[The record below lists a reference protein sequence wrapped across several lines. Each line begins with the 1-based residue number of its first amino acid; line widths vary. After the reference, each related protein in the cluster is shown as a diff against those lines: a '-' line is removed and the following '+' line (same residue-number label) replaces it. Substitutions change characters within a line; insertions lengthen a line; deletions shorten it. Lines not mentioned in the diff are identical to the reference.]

1 VRFLLNRVPEVSSP
15 AMPTTPKSRQTANR
29 LERLDAFPS
38 LADEALAGGDLWR
51 QQDDAHT
58 FADPLIELVARR
70 FRLLGEPLRLKLVA
84 ALSGGER
91 SVGELVALTGAGQ
104 PNVSKHLAA
113 LAQGGIV
120 RRRKV
125 GLVAFYSL
133 DDPLTLRLCDVV
145 CAGIQE
151 SVARQAQAL
160 GIAFATQRDADEE

>member
-1 VRFLLNRVPEVSSP
+1 
-15 AMPTTPKSRQTANR
+15 MPTTPKTRQTAAR
-29 LERLDAFPS
+29 SDALAS
-38 LADEALAGGDLWR
+38 LADEPLAGGDLWR
-51 QQDDAHT
+51 RQDDAHA

-125 GLVAFYSL
+125 GLVALYSL
-133 DDPLTLRLCDVV
+133 ADPLTLRLCDVV

-151 SVARQAQAL
+151 NVARQAQAL
-160 GIAFATQRDADEE
+160 GIAFTPPRAADER